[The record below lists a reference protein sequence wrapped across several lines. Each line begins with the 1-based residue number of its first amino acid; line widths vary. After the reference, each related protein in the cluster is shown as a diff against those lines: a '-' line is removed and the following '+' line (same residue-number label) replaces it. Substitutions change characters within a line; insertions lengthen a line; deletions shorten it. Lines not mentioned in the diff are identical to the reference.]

1 MKSDISRVDR
11 IVIVLAF
18 LASLLIGGC
27 AKMSESIQDKAAGM
41 NGSFEVTESGLPVN
55 WLIYTP
61 KTVPTGD
68 YDLIIDTSAYKDG
81 KQSLKFL
88 VRACSDKG
96 GWHSPGLCQE
106 YTAIPGKTY
115 KVSFWI
121 KNAGCEF
128 AIGIGGVSGFEGAY
142 ETVIKSKESIEG
154 WRNYEYQYEM
164 PVNKEFKRIRF
175 YLNIL
180 SPGSLWIDDVNIE
193 GPSGDSVLPCTK

>member
-1 MKSDISRVDR
+1 MKTDISKVDR
-11 IVIVLAF
+11 IVTVLAC
-18 LASLLIGGC
+18 LLSLLIGGC
-27 AKMSESIQDKAAGM
+27 PKMSESIQDKATGM
-41 NGSFEVTESGLPVN
+41 NGSFEVTESGRPVN

-106 YTAIPGKTY
+106 YAAIPGKTY

-128 AIGIGGVSGFEGAY
+128 AIGIGGVSGSEGDY
-142 ETVIKSKESIEG
+142 ETVIKSKDTIEA
-154 WRNYEYQYEM
+154 WKYFEYQYKM
-164 PVNKEFKRIRF
+164 PMKKDFQRIRF

-180 SPGSLWIDDVNIE
+180 SPGSFWIDDVNID
-193 GPSGDSVLPCTK
+193 GPDGDSLVPCTR